1 MDVNEHKRI
10 SNAYISET
18 LPIFCSVVTK
28 IVMRTVFFINY
39 SFWNICND
47 IVSKKIF
54 NKYNRPVMFL
64 NKSCRQTVVP

>member
-39 SFWNICND
+39 SF
-47 IVSKKIF
+47 
-54 NKYNRPVMFL
+54 
-64 NKSCRQTVVP
+64 